1 MKTLLKNGYVLSLKN
16 DTSVVKKDV
25 LVNGNIIEKISD
37 NIEENEADKVVDC
50 TNILLMPGFKNAHA
64 HAPMVFARS
73 NTDGCELNDWLT
85 KCIFPLEEKITADDI
100 YHLSKLA
107 ILEYVSGGITGSQEM
122 YFLPNSVADAFR
134 EMKFRCTLCGA
145 KGGNDT
151 SVSDVREAYYEIN
164 CDDDLV
170 KYKVCTHAEYT
181 LCEQKA
187 RELPLLLKETGSIFY
202 SHSSESK
209 AEVEGCKERH
219 NGLTPIEFYEK
230 SGFFVNKT
238 ALAHCIHLTDHDIE
252 ILKKHDV
259 MVATCPG
266 SNSKLDS
273 GVCDV
278 RKLLDN
284 GITVGLGTDGA
295 GSNNSLDMF
304 KEMTL
309 LYAFANIKNNSAKA
323 LSPYEVLKIAT
334 VNGAK
339 IMDLENVDYI
349 EEGKIADI
357 TGLNLKAPNMLP
369 ITNIAANIVY
379 SGNKDNVYLTMV
391 NGEILYI
398 DKKFPLYDVEEIYEN
413 AQRITDKLNN
423 YLK

>member
-1 MKTLLKNGYVLSLKN
+1 
-16 DTSVVKKDV
+16 
-25 LVNGNIIEKISD
+25 
-37 NIEENEADKVVDC
+37 
-50 TNILLMPGFKNAHA
+50 
-64 HAPMVFARS
+64 
-73 NTDGCELNDWLT
+73 
-85 KCIFPLEEKITADDI
+85 
-100 YHLSKLA
+100 
-107 ILEYVSGGITGSQEM
+107 
-122 YFLPNSVADAFR
+122 
-134 EMKFRCTLCGA
+134 
-145 KGGNDT
+145 
-151 SVSDVREAYYEIN
+151 
-164 CDDDLV
+164 
-170 KYKVCTHAEYT
+170 
-181 LCEQKA
+181 
-187 RELPLLLKETGSIFY
+187 
-202 SHSSESK
+202 
-209 AEVEGCKERH
+209 
-219 NGLTPIEFYEK
+219 
-230 SGFFVNKT
+230 
-238 ALAHCIHLTDHDIE
+238 
-252 ILKKHDV
+252 